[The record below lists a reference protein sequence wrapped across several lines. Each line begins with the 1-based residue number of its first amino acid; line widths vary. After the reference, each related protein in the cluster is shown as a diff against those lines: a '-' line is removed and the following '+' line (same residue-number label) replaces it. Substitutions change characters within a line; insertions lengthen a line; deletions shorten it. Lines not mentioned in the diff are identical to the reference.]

1 MSGHRSGPPEAANPL
16 SWTAEC
22 AYLPIRLTCN
32 LRTAEVMPVARILT
46 KECPHV
52 DETRTLPWYILS
64 LKMLTRETVHDH
76 SS

>member
-1 MSGHRSGPPEAANPL
+1 MSGHRSGPPEAANRR

-32 LRTAEVMPVARILT
+32 LRTVEVMPVARILT

-52 DETRTLPWYILS
+52 DETRILAV
-64 LKMLTRETVHDH
+64 VHPELEDANQGD
-76 SS
+76 SP